1 MDNKLAHFLFTK
13 AQVPQYRTFLNLSS
27 VRQKLTSSNVANVST
42 PGYEARDIDFDKE
55 FARATG
61 DSRHLAGKITNVR
74 HIPLGEHTE
83 RAPEVEITRVQSG
96 DMNSVD
102 IDQEMT
108 RMAENE
114 LRYTVAAR
122 LLAKKFQGLRNAITS
137 K

>member
-1 MDNKLAHFLFTK
+1 MENKLAHFLFTK
-13 AQVPQYRTFLNLSS
+13 AQIPQYRTFMNLSS
-27 VRQKLTSSNVANVST
+27 LRHKLTSGNIANVST
-42 PGYEARDIDFDKE
+42 PGYEAHDINFDKE

-61 DSRHLAGKITNVR
+61 ESNHLPGKITHVR
-74 HIPLGEHTE
+74 HIPLGEHN
-83 RAPEVEITRVQSG
+83 AKSPKVEATKVQPG

-108 RMAENE
+108 QLAENE

-122 LLAKKFQGLRNAITS
+122 LLAKKFQGLQKVITS